1 MNFRTI
7 LKTICFCRFDK
18 CGSVQ
23 MDFFGSYQKMT
34 ENDLRD
40 KWTQQMSLCVQL
52 NKNKQRKCSFNKTK
66 KWIKDDSFT
75 TEIIKRRQERMFLT

>member
-1 MNFRTI
+1 
-7 LKTICFCRFDK
+7 
-18 CGSVQ
+18 

-66 KWIKDDSFT
+66 K
-75 TEIIKRRQERMFLT
+75 

>member
-1 MNFRTI
+1 MKI
-7 LKTICFCRFDK
+7 ICFCRFDK

-40 KWTQQMSLCVQL
+40 KWTQQWSLCVQQIKTSKENVVL
-52 NKNKQRKCSFNKTK
+52 IKQKN
-66 KWIKDDSFT
+66 
-75 TEIIKRRQERMFLT
+75 E